1 MTVFSYTGTSRTV
14 SSGDLE
20 ERGLFSYNQSSV
32 VSFESEDYGLIN
44 EFVSYYDDFGS
55 INDEITSNE
64 QIFNYGSI
72 TRVLAER
79 PFGRL
84 KITREFA
91 DLILTRVSVG
101 GLEMLAFGEAIVQIL
116 PIHFGKGQYQISGT
130 AIQNQSPLQAGSGTL
145 FGLGGSANAFGPSPS
160 DKTGVRITLS
170 GGASHAFSR
179 GNYEAEGILFGF
191 NSASIGRIII
201 VTPDPEL
208 FKVTGSAVEKHV
220 ENYVGTGRLRTPV
233 GDAIVSAST
242 VDDQRVVYSYNTS
255 SVVKPASIDYGF
267 ITQPP
272 VNIDGSNV
280 LFDYQD
286 ELISTYAN
294 EIVSEFGDPIPDN
307 YGFVGDEI
315 ANGFPDRKLN
325 YGLITENETILPF
338 GLFDL
343 QSATTIGYAPSY
355 NASGHFFVRGEA
367 KIFVLPIHIGGGE
380 FTITDSAGIVA
391 SLSHKTSGTFSAFTG
406 AAEATVRLVAQQT
419 DITIEGSA
427 TERITPA
434 PHIGSGSAFGFTG
447 AGFSRVAIVKPD
459 PTLFKF
465 HGSAV
470 EKNTENYVGR
480 GSLFGYIGD
489 AEVNATT
496 DDQRVVYSYNSSSV
510 VRPIGEDYGFITQN
524 ATNIDNSNVL
534 YDYLDEEI
542 GTYANEIVSQFGEPS
557 LDDYGLI
564 TLPISFPQPSNQENY
579 GFITDNDTR
588 LPFGLFDINSDTLV
602 KVGPSYVGSGHF
614 FVRGEARIFVLP
626 IHIGGG
632 EFTIADSAEIVASLS
647 HFGSGQFS
655 AFTGAAESTAV
666 LGESKGLFAVQGGA
680 DEVFVPAT
688 HVGSGQF
695 SAFTGAGVVRVA
707 IVKPEPVLFQFLGGA
722 VEKHVENY
730 VGSGSLFGYIG
741 EADVNATVDD
751 QRVVYSYNTSSRV
764 TIDSHD
770 YGYVREN
777 ATNIDNSNVIF
788 DYLDEQ
794 ISTYANEIVSQFGEP
809 SLDDYGFIT
818 APVSFPQPSNK
829 INYGLITE
837 TDNIFPFGL
846 FRFDS
851 QTGIVNSPAIPG
863 DLQIKVFGE
872 GQVQILPRHIGTGE
886 FTITGAADPVASLS
900 HVGSGVFSA
909 FTGAAE
915 TVALVQGTRGDIN
928 FEGQAAEAFTPAP
941 HIGSGTLF
949 AFEGSAN
956 SYSARPE
963 SDGLFKFHGSAAI
976 SKVAIQ
982 VGSGSLFGYIG
993 NADVDAV
1000 FADERV
1006 VYSYNDSSRVGL
1018 ESEDYGFI
1026 NELPANT
1033 ELDATIADY
1042 ANVPIS
1048 TYANEIAS
1056 EFGRVPNDYG
1066 FVQLPTNFAQQ
1077 REDYGLISDNETRL
1091 PFGGI
1096 KFSTKEDD
1104 SALILITANFTGSG
1118 RATIA
1123 SGAGDVRIFGYAGSG
1138 GLQVGTRGPGDTA
1151 QVRFSLRVVKTGGT
1165 LFGII
1170 GGTESQTPAP
1180 VVGGGTLFRF
1190 NGSATERHTESYVG
1204 DGTFRLGL
1212 SSPGV
1217 IGDGSRGITT
1227 FHLGH
1232 IGSGTVA
1239 DLNGT
1244 AQTPRARDFV
1254 GSGSLFAF
1262 TGAAESS
1269 TKVEEKTSLFKF
1281 TGTAQ
1286 TPRARDFVGT
1296 GSLFTFVSKTET
1308 TSTAEFSTGL
1318 FKVTGNAVLRAT
1330 NSYVGTG
1337 LFSAFTGAAEVFSAT
1352 PPISGLFRVGGSAA
1366 EAIVPAP
1373 EIGSGS
1379 LFTFVSKT
1387 ETFSAAEKPPG
1398 TLFKT
1403 GGAAAIGF
1411 SLTEIGGGTFNL
1423 RRKKLGLDA
1432 AEKPRYISGIER
1444 KTFSTAT
1451 EGGLFRVAGEV
1462 KLFFTYFDTG
1472 GGELT
1477 LAGQART
1484 QTRPIHVGFG
1494 KLTLAGRAETPRTRE
1509 YIGSGSAFGFIGGVT
1524 VAASRPPVTGTLFR
1538 FQGAGVEKNTEAY
1551 NGSTEIKTTGKAF
1564 LNFSLGHIG
1573 SGHFLAQGSGAEARV
1588 RTYEGSGTLF
1598 GISGTTESRLLD
1610 TIDKTTLFRFA
1621 GAGTQRSTRQ
1631 QIGSGGLFAF
1641 VSKTEI
1647 RVASPESDGLFKIS
1661 GTAGERSTNK
1671 YDGTGTLKFNTKD
1684 TFTDVNGKTLFVSAE
1699 ERTTSIPPTT
1709 GTVFSF
1715 KGVAKTDPVR
1725 NYPGRGALFGFG
1737 GGAERVAFV
1746 PKATAL
1752 FDFVG
1757 TAGEKRTA
1765 AHTGSGSLFTFVS
1778 KTESTVI
1785 NSAASGVFR
1794 FVGSADVSRSPAPHV
1809 GSGSLFAFVSK
1820 TETVTFS
1827 PPSDNLFLIRGSAEV
1842 SKTNAFDG
1850 SGSVF
1855 TFVSTTTARVVPYQ
1869 TQQGLF
1875 RLIGLS
1881 KESFVRTGYIG
1892 ASTTRANGA
1901 STDSYIE
1908 FRAPKPTRIYII

>member
-1 MTVFSYTGTSRTV
+1 MTVFSYTGTNRAL

-20 ERGLFSYNQSSV
+20 ERGLFSYSPSSV
-32 VSFESEDYGLIN
+32 VLFESEDYGLIN

-101 GLEMLAFGEAIVQIL
+101 GLTMLAFGEALVQIL
-116 PIHFGKGQYQISGT
+116 PLVFGTGVYQVSGT
-130 AIQNQSPLQAGSGTL
+130 ALQKQSPLQTGSGTL

-160 DKTGVRITLS
+160 DETGVRITLS

-179 GNYEAEGILFGF
+179 GNYEAEGTLFGF
-191 NSASIGRIII
+191 NSASIGRIAI

-267 ITQPP
+267 ITQLPT
-272 VNIDGSNV
+272 NITGSNV
-280 LFDYQD
+280 IFDYQD
-286 ELISTYAN
+286 VQISTYAN

-307 YGFVGDEI
+307 YGFVNDNV

-343 QSATTIGYAPSY
+343 QSATTIGYAPNY
-355 NASGHFFVRGEA
+355 NSVGHLHLRGEA
-367 KIFVLPIHIGGGE
+367 RIFVLPIHIGGGE

-391 SLSHKTSGTFSAFTG
+391 SLSHKASGTFSAFSG
-406 AAEATVRLVAQQT
+406 AAESTAVLSESKGLFAI
-419 DITIEGSA
+419 DGSA
-427 TERITPA
+427 EESIAPA
-434 PHIGSGSAFGFTG
+434 PHIGSGSAFAFTG
-447 AGFSRVAIVKPD
+447 AGIGRVAIVKPD
-459 PTLFKF
+459 PGLFKF

-480 GSLFGYIGD
+480 GSLFAPIGD
-489 AEVNATT
+489 AEVNATV

-510 VRPIGEDYGFITQN
+510 VRPIGEDYGFVREN

-534 YDYLDEEI
+534 YDYQDELI
-542 GTYANEIVSQFGEPS
+542 STYANEIVSEFGDPS
-557 LDDYGLI
+557 LDDYGFI
-564 TLPISFPQPSNQENY
+564 TLPVSFPQPSNQENY
-579 GFITDNDTR
+579 GFIEDNETR
-588 LPFGLFDINSDTLV
+588 LPFGLFDINSDTLI

-614 FVRGEARIFVLP
+614 LADGEARIFVLP

-632 EFTIADSAEIVASLS
+632 EFTITDTAGIVASLS
-647 HFGSGQFS
+647 HVGTGQFS

-666 LGESKGLFAVQGGA
+666 LSESKGLFAVQGGA
-680 DEVFVPAT
+680 DEAFVPAT
-688 HVGSGQF
+688 HVASGQF
-695 SAFTGAGVVRVA
+695 SAFTGAGIVRVA
-707 IVKPEPVLFQFLGGA
+707 IVKPEPVLFQFHGSA
-722 VEKHVENY
+722 IEKHTEDY
-730 VGSGSLFGYIG
+730 VGRGSLYAIIG
-741 EADVNATVDD
+741 EADVNATTDD
-751 QRVVYSYNTSSRV
+751 QRVTFSYNTSSRV
-764 TIDSHD
+764 TFPSED
-770 YGYVREN
+770 YGFVREN

-788 DYLDEQ
+788 DYQDEL

-818 APVSFPQPSNK
+818 SPVSFPQPSNQE
-829 INYGLITE
+829 NYGFITDTE
-837 TDNIFPFGL
+837 NLFPFGL
-846 FRFDS
+846 FNLES
-851 QTGIVNSPAIPG
+851 TTHVVQSPAIEG
-863 DLQIKVFGE
+863 DLQVKVFGD
-872 GQVQILPRHIGTGE
+872 GKVQVLPRHIGVGE
-886 FTITGAADPVASLS
+886 FTIGGAADPVASLS

-915 TVALVQGTRGDIN
+915 AVALVQGTRGDIN
-928 FEGQAAEAFTPAP
+928 FEGEAAEAFAPAP

-956 SYSARPE
+956 AYSARPE
-963 SDGLFKFHGSAAI
+963 SDGLFKFHGSAGIKNIARI
-976 SKVAIQ
+976 I
-982 VGSGSLFGYIG
+982 GSGSLFGYIG

-1000 FADERV
+1000 FADERI

-1018 ESEDYGFI
+1018 ESEDYGLVS
-1026 NELPANT
+1026 ELPANT

-1066 FVQLPTNFAQQ
+1066 FIQLPTNFAQQ
-1077 REDYGLISDNETRL
+1077 RDDYGLITDNETRL

-1104 SALILITANFTGSG
+1104 SALVLITANYGGEGFT
-1118 RATIA
+1118 RVA
-1123 SGAGDVRIFGYAGSG
+1123 SGAGDVRIFGYAGDG
-1138 GLQVGTRGPGDTA
+1138 HIHVGHRGPGDTA
-1151 QVRFSLRVVKTGGT
+1151 QIRFSLRITNVGGT

-1170 GGTESQTPAP
+1170 GGTEALTPAP
-1180 VVGGGTLFRF
+1180 ITGSGVLRF
-1190 NGSATERHTESYVG
+1190 GGSAGLKVTQDYVG
-1204 DGTFRLGL
+1204 TGTYRAGL

-1227 FHLGH
+1227 FHLAH
-1232 IGSGTVA
+1232 VGSGKA
-1239 DLNGT
+1239 DIDGT

-1262 TGAAESS
+1262 TGSAESS

-1281 TGTAQ
+1281 AGTAQ
-1286 TPRARDFVGT
+1286 TPRARDFVGS

-1330 NSYVGTG
+1330 QSYVGTG
-1337 LFSAFTGAAEVFSAT
+1337 VFSAFTGAAEVFAAT
-1352 PPISGLFRVGGSAA
+1352 PPVSGLFKVQGSAA

-1403 GGAAAIGF
+1403 GGVASIGF
-1411 SLTEIGGGTFNL
+1411 SLTEFGGGVFNL
-1423 RRKKLGLDA
+1423 RQKKLGLDA
-1432 AEKPRYISGIER
+1432 SEKPRYISGIER
-1444 KTFSTAT
+1444 QTFSTAT
-1451 EGGLFRVAGEV
+1451 EGGLFRVAGKV

-1472 GGELT
+1472 GGEFT
-1477 LAGQART
+1477 LAGKART
-1484 QTRPIHVGFG
+1484 QTRPIHEGS
-1494 KLTLAGRAETPRTRE
+1494 GRARINGIANTPFPRA
-1509 YIGSGSAFGFIGGVT
+1509 YKGSGSAFGFIGGVT

-1538 FQGAGVEKNTEAY
+1538 FEGASVEKNTEAY
-1551 NGSTEIKTTGKAF
+1551 NGATELQATGTPF
-1564 LNFSLGHIG
+1564 INFSLRHIG
-1573 SGHFLAQGSGAEARV
+1573 SGVVGKVGDGAEAR
-1588 RTYEGSGTLF
+1588 TIGYKGTGTLF
-1598 GISGTTESRLLD
+1598 GISATTDSRLVD

-1621 GAGTQRSTRQ
+1621 GAGSQRSTAK

-1647 RVASPESDGLFKIS
+1647 RVASPESNGLFKIS
-1661 GTAGERSTNK
+1661 GVAQTPRARDFVGS
-1671 YDGTGTLKFNTKD
+1671 GTFDLNTKSAIL
-1684 TFTDVNGKTLFVSAE
+1684 DVNAKTVFISAE
-1699 ERTTSIPPTT
+1699 EKTVSIPPTT
-1709 GTVFSF
+1709 GTTFSF
-1715 KGVAKTDPVR
+1715 NGAAKTDPVR
-1725 NYPGRGALFGFG
+1725 NYHGRGGLFGLG
-1737 GGAERVAFV
+1737 GGAEKVAFV
-1746 PKATAL
+1746 PKAAVL

-1757 TAGEKRTA
+1757 NATEKRTA
-1765 AHTGSGSLFTFVS
+1765 SHVGSGSLFTFDS
-1778 KTESTVI
+1778 RTESTVI
-1785 NSAASGVFR
+1785 NSAASGIFS
-1794 FVGSADVSRSPAPHV
+1794 FVGSADVARSPAPHV
-1809 GSGSLFAFVSK
+1809 GTGSLFAFVSK

-1827 PPSDNLFLIRGSAEV
+1827 PPSDNLFLIRGSADV
-1842 SKTNAFDG
+1842 KKTNAFEG

-1855 TFVSTTTARVVPYQ
+1855 TFVSTTSARVVPYQ

-1875 RLIGLS
+1875 RVIGLS
-1881 KESFVRTGYIG
+1881 KESFIRTGYIG
-1892 ASTTRANGA
+1892 TTSIRKNGA
-1901 STDSYIE
+1901 SADKYVE
-1908 FRAPKPTRIYII
+1908 FEAPKPTRIYII